1 MRRRNILVIAVLLTV
16 AAVSIFYFMRRQ
28 AAIPVVEVPEMFML
42 APPDATSLFYVDL
55 AALRRSPFLA
65 QLFALAPSPG
75 EDPDYR
81 DFVAATGFDYSRELD
96 RALVATLPPSSPAS
110 TIAFADGR
118 FDREKIAA
126 YSMRSGK
133 LGKRNGSEVYVISTG
148 KPPRIVSFAF
158 LAPERIVLA
167 NSAVLDPSALRPVH
181 ALPLDQLERVRRV
194 GGSAIIV
201 LARVDASQENFSVFG
216 YRSRDL
222 KRILRDVRWLSLGA
236 RPDGELL
243 KVALEAECI
252 NAEAARELARAA
264 ETLRLLARLL
274 LSDAR
279 ARRQLSPQAAAL
291 GEVILRN
298 SEFIQ
303 NDQRVQMRFE
313 ITADA
318 LAAPALPESERP
330 APARPR

>member
-1 MRRRNILVIAVLLTV
+1 MSRRNIFVIAVLLTV
-16 AAVSIFYFMRRQ
+16 AIVSIFYFLRRQ
-28 AAIPVVEVPEMFML
+28 AAPPVAEVPELFFL

-65 QLFALAPSPG
+65 QLFALVPSPD

-81 DFVAATGFDYSRELD
+81 EFVAATGFDYSRDLD
-96 RALVATLPPSSPAS
+96 RALIATLPSSSVAS
-110 TIAFADGR
+110 TIAYADGR
-118 FDREKIAA
+118 FQREKIAA
-126 YSMRSGK
+126 YSLRTGK
-133 LGKRNGSEVYVISTG
+133 LEKRNGTEVYVVSSG
-148 KPPRIVSFAF
+148 HPPRTVSFTF
-158 LAPERIVLA
+158 LAPGRILLA
-167 NSAVLDPSALRPVH
+167 NSPALDPSALRPVQ
-181 ALPLDQLERVRRV
+181 ALPPEQRERVRRV
-194 GGSAIIV
+194 GGAAIIV
-201 LARVDASQENFSVFG
+201 LARVDTSQENFSVFG

-243 KVALEAECI
+243 KVTLEAECI

-279 ARRQLSPQAAAL
+279 TRRQLSPQAAAL
-291 GEVILRN
+291 AEVILRN

-313 ITADA
+313 VTADA
-318 LAAPALPESERP
+318 LAASASSESERA